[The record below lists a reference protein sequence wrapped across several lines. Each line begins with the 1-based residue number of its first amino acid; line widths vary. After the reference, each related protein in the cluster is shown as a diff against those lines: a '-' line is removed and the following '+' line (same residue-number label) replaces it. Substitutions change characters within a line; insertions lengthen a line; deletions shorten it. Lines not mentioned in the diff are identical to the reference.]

1 MLVFVSGTYI
11 FFDQIIRYMGSFMS
25 IIVMA
30 SQELPKERQVMLIAL
45 IIISSIFLWAQRLQI
60 G

>member
-1 MLVFVSGTYI
+1 LVFVSGTYI